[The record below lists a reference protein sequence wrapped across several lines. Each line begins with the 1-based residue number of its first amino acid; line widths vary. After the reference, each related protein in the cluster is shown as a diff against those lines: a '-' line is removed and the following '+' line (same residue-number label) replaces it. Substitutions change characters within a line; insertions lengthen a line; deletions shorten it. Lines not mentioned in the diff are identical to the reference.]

1 MSERSTRRR
10 TLRAL
15 LAAGLAG
22 LAPAA
27 LAQSAWPSRPL
38 HLIVPYPPGALTDL
52 LARAIGERLGTALKQ
67 PVIVENKPGAGT
79 LVGAEYVAKSAP
91 DGYTLLMATSTTLGI
106 SPALYQPSPI
116 NPIRDFAPVGQ
127 VGSVNFFLIANPAFP
142 ARTVREMIDAI
153 KASPGKYNYASVGS
167 GSPHHLFMETL
178 KSELGLSIQHVPYK
192 GTPAALTDL
201 LTNTVQVMFC
211 DATIALPN
219 IQAGKV
225 VALGTS
231 AAKATALVPN
241 VPPVAETVPGFDWQA
256 WQGVVAPAGTPRD
269 VIARLSTELARM
281 QATPE
286 FRDQL
291 VRFGMEPSAPQTPE
305 QFAAVITAEQPRW
318 IKAIRESG
326 AKVD

>member
-1 MSERSTRRR
+1 MRVMLAR
-10 TLRAL
+10 LLWAL
-15 LAAGLAG
+15 LAV
-22 LAPAA
+22 APLA
-27 LAQSAWPSRPL
+27 LAQPAWPTRPL
-38 HLIVPYPPGALTDL
+38 HLVVPYPPGALTDV
-52 LARAIGERLGTALKQ
+52 LARSIAERLSAALKQ
-67 PVIVENKPGAGT
+67 PVVVENRPGAGT

-106 SPALYQPSPI
+106 SPALYQPSPV
-116 NPIRDFAPVGQ
+116 NPVRDFAPVAQ

-142 ARTVREMIDAI
+142 AKSVREMIDAI
-153 KASPGKYNYASVGS
+153 RAAPNKYNYASVGS

-178 KSELGLSIQHVPYK
+178 KTDLGLQIQHVPYK

-201 LTNTVQVMFC
+201 LQNSVQVMFC

-231 AAKATALVPN
+231 AAKPTTLVAN
-241 VPPVAETVPGFDWQA
+241 VPPVADAVPAFDWQA
-256 WQGVVAPAGTPRD
+256 WQGIVAPAGTPKE
-269 VIARLSTELARM
+269 VVARLASELAKL

-286 FRDQL
+286 VREQL
-291 VRFGMEPSAPQTPE
+291 VRFGMEPAAPQTPE
-305 QFAAVITAEQPRW
+305 QFAATIAAEQPRW
-318 IKAIRESG
+318 VKAVKDSG